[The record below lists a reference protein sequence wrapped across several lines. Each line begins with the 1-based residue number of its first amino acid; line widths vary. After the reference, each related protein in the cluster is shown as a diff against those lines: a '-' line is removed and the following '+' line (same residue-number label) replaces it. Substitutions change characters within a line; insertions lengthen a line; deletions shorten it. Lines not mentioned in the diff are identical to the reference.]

1 MQLALAIA
9 ASLHVLSAVF
19 WAGSNFA
26 AARPSIPGERLFF
39 PQIGAALI
47 AILSGGY
54 LWSTLHAGSDGP
66 MERALEVGA
75 ISAILALLIQ
85 LVLAGPVVLRLRS
98 AGTAPQPAS
107 GRVKLSNR
115 LASLLLALAA
125 ICMAAARY
133 Q

>member
-1 MQLALAIA
+1 MQFALAIA

-39 PQIGAALI
+39 PQMGAALV

-54 LWSTLHAGSDGP
+54 LWSTLHAGSEGP
-66 MERALEVGA
+66 MERALEIGA
-75 ISAILALLIQ
+75 ISAIFALLVQ
-85 LVLAGPVVLRLRS
+85 LVLAGPVVLRLRG
-98 AGTAPQPAS
+98 AEAPQPPS
-107 GRVKLSNR
+107 SRVKLSNR

>member
-9 ASLHVLSAVF
+9 AALHVLTAIF

-39 PQIGAALI
+39 PQMGAALI

-54 LWSTLHAGSDGP
+54 LWSTLHAGSEGP
-66 MERALEVGA
+66 MERALEIGA
-75 ISAILALLIQ
+75 ISAILALLVQ
-85 LVLAGPVVLRLRS
+85 LVLATPVVVRLRS
-98 AGTAPQPAS
+98 APAPQQPPSAK
-107 GRVKLSNR
+107 VKLSNR
-115 LASLLLALAA
+115 LASLLLAIAA
-125 ICMAAARY
+125 VCMAAARY